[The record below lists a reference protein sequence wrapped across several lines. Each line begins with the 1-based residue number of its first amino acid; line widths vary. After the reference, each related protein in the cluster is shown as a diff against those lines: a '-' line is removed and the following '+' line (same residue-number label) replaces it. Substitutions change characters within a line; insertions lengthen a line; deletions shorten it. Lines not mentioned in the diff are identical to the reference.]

1 MAASTLPS
9 SPACSEKVRAMK
21 RRPVLVAAASLI
33 LLAVACE
40 SGADPGAGDAFL
52 SEGDR
57 APDFALPSAGGG
69 QIALSDFEG
78 RKPVLLYFSMG
89 PG

>member
-1 MAASTLPS
+1 LPF
-9 SPACSEKVRAMK
+9 VRP
-21 RRPVLVAAASLI
+21 RPFLVAAASLI

-40 SGADPGAGDAFL
+40 SGADPGADGAFL

-57 APDFALPSAGGG
+57 APDFALPSASGG